1 MADRNW
7 QQALAVKTARAEGR
21 VIQGSPTQL
30 ERALRAVVNLIEQA
44 RDFRHRGPG
53 PQHPADGVL
62 ALRILSKTV
71 GRAGGHRESGPG
83 VSLADAARRWP
94 RPSSW
99 RYGCKETRG
108 LAASFC
114 VAFYGDTFGHAV
126 TLAALR
132 RAIGI
137 VTRGELEE
145 L

>member
-21 VIQGSPTQL
+21 VIQGSTTQL
-30 ERALRAVVNLIEQA
+30 ERALRAVVNLIERPEAFCMGALARNTRHMECSPNASSARQWDALGAIEKIAPEFRLQMRQA
-44 RDFRHRGPG
+44 
-53 PQHPADGVL
+53 L
-62 ALRILSKTV
+62 AQAI
-71 GRAGGHRESGPG
+71 
-83 VSLADAARRWP
+83 
-94 RPSSW
+94 
-99 RYGCKETRG
+99 GCKETRG

-137 VTRGELEE
+137 VTRGELEG

>member
-21 VIQGSPTQL
+21 VIEGSPTQL
-30 ERALRAVVNLIEQA
+30 ERAMRAVVNLIERPERFSLGALARNTRFMECSPSASSARQWDALGAIEKVAPEFRLQMRQA
-44 RDFRHRGPG
+44 
-53 PQHPADGVL
+53 L
-62 ALRILSKTV
+62 AQ
-71 GRAGGHRESGPG
+71 AM
-83 VSLADAARRWP
+83 
-94 RPSSW
+94 
-99 RYGCKETRG
+99 GCKETRG

-137 VTRGELEE
+137 VTRGELED